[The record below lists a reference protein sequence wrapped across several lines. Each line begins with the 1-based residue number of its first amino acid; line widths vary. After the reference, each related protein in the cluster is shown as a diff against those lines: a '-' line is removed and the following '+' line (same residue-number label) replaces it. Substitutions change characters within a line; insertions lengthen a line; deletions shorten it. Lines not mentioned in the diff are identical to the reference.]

1 VARLLAGGHTVRA
14 TKRAVGDDEA
24 AIAALDALPG
34 AAKRLRWF
42 EADLME
48 AGSFDEAVQGCK

>member
-1 VARLLAGGHTVRA
+1 MRA

-42 EADLME
+42 EADLLE
-48 AGSFDEAVQGCK
+48 AGSFDEAVDGVK